1 MAGLQQVK
9 SGGSALGLAV
19 TLALGFGAGQPPE
32 AAAEVRAAA
41 DGMGTRVV
49 VNGNEFTITDGK
61 LSGANQFHSFDRF
74 DLNSSQSARFQT
86 PGHVKNILGRV
97 VSPSPSMID
106 GLIRVSG
113 ANANL
118 YIINPMGISF
128 GPNARLDVPGS
139 FHASTAQAI
148 RLGEGW
154 FRASGANNTDA
165 LSGAP
170 NGFAFLHNQP
180 GTIINS
186 GHLQVP
192 AGETIT
198 LMGGT
203 VINTGTITAQGG
215 TVNVVAVN
223 GAKLVEVGTS
233 QQLLSLALP
242 AADQQT
248 IADGLQPLTPAS
260 LPALLTGGSISHA
273 STIEVATDGT
283 VRLRASGAVVPSGP
297 GVVMAS
303 GSLDASGK
311 GSDQAVGGRV
321 AVLADVVSLS
331 DATVDVSGRRGGGT
345 ALIGG
350 DLKGLGPLPTAQ
362 RTTVDGG
369 SRIHADAIEA
379 GDGGKVVIWA
389 DGQTL
394 FQGQVTARGGQ
405 TSGDGGFVEISG
417 KANLRYDGNVNTT
430 APKGAMGTLLLDP
443 KTIRIVAGSGAVNDG
458 DTKQPITAADPPD
471 AMVISESKIEEAS
484 KINNLAFE
492 ASEGITI
499 DKLLTNNPSGT
510 LFNGALDL
518 TNGITFM
525 AGAGGFIMDS
535 ADTIKI
541 SEIQKQLKIESNGG
555 IISLG
560 NIVTVAGDVTIKGSQ
575 VLQPETATLVTDQG
589 NVMITSTGKIDIGSI
604 QTKFQVEGSKGG
616 AIKINADQQHGNIQL
631 ESSSED
637 IIVSSIDTSNQFD
650 NGDTNAARQGRG
662 RAGNLTVTARN
673 GVFRAK
679 GTIAKEITDE
689 NSKISILTSGRSAL
703 DIDVNKGQI
712 DENENFEDS
721 GIGKVSINAKSNV
734 EFFLTGASA
743 IPTDNAQGA
752 KIFVNE
758 TNRSQF
764 LNNPQASGSIGAVI
778 GFSTNAQLESV
789 LSSEGKSNTDGGGN
803 TLFTLNISKFP
814 PPPPP
819 PVDKNKN
826 QGNGNNQSGTTASV
840 GSGAGKTAEGKNSGS
855 QDRKIEPSQNIQD
868 LSNTKQLDQT
878 ASTTQCAEGSEKE
891 CQKEFNEALNPIL
904 DISAIKQK

>member
-1 MAGLQQVK
+1 MAGLKQVK
-9 SGGSALGLAV
+9 SGRSALGVAV

-61 LSGANQFHSFDRF
+61 LSGANQFHSFDHF

-113 ANANL
+113 ATANL

-154 FRASGANNTDA
+154 FRAAGANNTDA

-180 GTIINS
+180 GTIING

-203 VINTGTITAQGG
+203 VINSGTITAQGG
-215 TVNVVAVN
+215 TINVVAVN

-283 VRLRASGAVVPSGP
+283 VRLRASGAVVPDGP

-331 DATVDVSGRRGGGT
+331 DATVDVSGTRGGGT

-350 DLKGLGPLPTAQ
+350 DLKGQGPLPTAQ

-369 SRIHADAIEA
+369 STIHADAIEA

-394 FQGQVTARGGQ
+394 FQGQVSAKGGQ
-405 TSGDGGFVEISG
+405 TSGNGGLVEISG
-417 KANLRYDGNVNTT
+417 KSSLRYDGNVNTS
-430 APKGAMGTLLLDP
+430 APAGATGTLLLDP
-443 KTIRIVAGSGAVNDG
+443 KNIRIVPGNSGGTDDAVLDAK
-458 DTKQPITAADPPD
+458 KQILDADPPD
-471 AMVISESKIEEAS
+471 TMLISESKIEVES
-484 KINNLAFE
+484 KTNDLAFE
-492 ASEGITI
+492 ASEGITMQ
-499 DKLLTNNPSGT
+499 KLSDGVL
-510 LFNGALDL
+510 AL
-518 TNGITFM
+518 TNGITFT
-525 AGAGGFIMDS
+525 AGAGGFTMDS

-541 SEIQKQLKIESNGG
+541 SKLQKQLKIESNGG
-555 IISLG
+555 IVSLG
-560 NIVTVAGDVTIKGSQ
+560 KIETLAGDIIIKGTQ
-575 VLQPETATLVTDQG
+575 VLQPKTATFDTDLG
-589 NVMITSTGKIDIGSI
+589 NVMITSTGKIDIGNIWTRNHEFSENQFSEKNNSI
-604 QTKFQVEGSKGG
+604 N
-616 AIKINADQQHGNIQL
+616 INKDQMFGNIKL
-631 ESSSED
+631 ESSSGD
-637 IIVSSIDTSNQFD
+637 IAVSSIDTSNDFE
-650 NGDTNAARQGRG
+650 NPNANDRNGRG
-662 RAGNLTVTARN
+662 RAGNLTVIAPN
-673 GVFRAK
+673 GFFRAT
-679 GTIAKEITDE
+679 GEAIT
-689 NSKISILTSGRSAL
+689 NISISTNGRSTV
-703 DIDVNKGQI
+703 DNIDFDKI
-712 DENENFEDS
+712 DPRENFENS

-734 EFFLTGASA
+734 DFFLTGASA
-743 IPTDNAQGA
+743 IPTNNKQGA
-752 KIFVNE
+752 DIVVNE

-764 LNNPQASGSIGAVI
+764 LSNSQASGSFGAVI

-789 LSSEGKSNTDGGGN
+789 ISSEGKSNPDGAGN

-814 PPPPP
+814 VE
-819 PVDKNKN
+819 PVIKNKD
-826 QGNGNNQSGTTASV
+826 QGRGKNQSGTTPSV
-840 GSGAGKTAEGKNSGS
+840 GSGAGETAENKNSGS

-868 LSNTKQLDQT
+868 LSNTQQLDQT
-878 ASTTQCAEGSEKE
+878 ASTTQCAEGSQKE

>member
-1 MAGLQQVK
+1 M
-9 SGGSALGLAV
+9 AV
-19 TLALGFGAGQPPE
+19 TVALGFGAGQPPE

-41 DGMGTRVV
+41 DGLGTRVV

-86 PGHVKNILGRV
+86 PGQVKNILGRV
-97 VSPSPSMID
+97 VSSSPSMID

-118 YIINPMGISF
+118 YIINPTGISF

-148 RLGEGW
+148 RLGDGW

-180 GTIINS
+180 GTIINA
-186 GHLQVP
+186 GQLQVP

-203 VINTGTITAQGG
+203 VINTGTLTAQGG

-283 VRLRASGAVVPSGP
+283 VRLRDSGAVVPGGP

-311 GSDQAVGGRV
+311 GTNQAVGGRV

-331 DATVDVSGRRGGGT
+331 DATVDVSGTRGGGT

-369 SRIHADAIEA
+369 SSIHADAIEA

-389 DGQTL
+389 DGPTL

-430 APKGAMGTLLLDP
+430 APKGATGTLLLDP
-443 KTIRIVAGSGAVNDG
+443 KTIRIVPGSGGTNDG
-458 DTKQPITAADPPD
+458 ILGTGLLITAAD

-484 KINNLAFE
+484 KTNNLAFE

-499 DKLLTNNPSGT
+499 DKLPTNNPSDT
-510 LFNGALDL
+510 LFNGTLDL
-518 TNGITFM
+518 TYGISFTS
-525 AGAGGFIMDS
+525 GAGGFQMDGS
-535 ADTIKI
+535 NTIDIKN
-541 SEIQKQLKIESNGG
+541 EFERLTLKSSNGP
-555 IISLG
+555 I
-560 NIVTVAGDVTIKGSQ
+560 
-575 VLQPETATLVTDQG
+575 TL
-589 NVMITSTGKIDIGSI
+589 GKII
-604 QTKFQVEGSKGG
+604 
-616 AIKINADQQHGNIQL
+616 
-631 ESSSED
+631 
-637 IIVSSIDTSNQFD
+637 
-650 NGDTNAARQGRG
+650 TN
-662 RAGNLTVTARN
+662 
-673 GVFRAK
+673 
-679 GTIAKEITDE
+679 
-689 NSKISILTSGRSAL
+689 
-703 DIDVNKGQI
+703 
-712 DENENFEDS
+712 
-721 GIGKVSINAKSNV
+721 
-734 EFFLTGASA
+734 
-743 IPTDNAQGA
+743 
-752 KIFVNE
+752 
-758 TNRSQF
+758 
-764 LNNPQASGSIGAVI
+764 
-778 GFSTNAQLESV
+778 
-789 LSSEGKSNTDGGGN
+789 
-803 TLFTLNISKFP
+803 
-814 PPPPP
+814 
-819 PVDKNKN
+819 
-826 QGNGNNQSGTTASV
+826 
-840 GSGAGKTAEGKNSGS
+840 
-855 QDRKIEPSQNIQD
+855 
-868 LSNTKQLDQT
+868 
-878 ASTTQCAEGSEKE
+878 
-891 CQKEFNEALNPIL
+891 
-904 DISAIKQK
+904 

>member
-19 TLALGFGAGQPPE
+19 TVALGFGAGQPPE

-41 DGMGTRVV
+41 DGLGTRVV
-49 VNGNEFTITDGK
+49 VNGNEFTISDGK

-86 PGHVKNILGRV
+86 PGQVKNILGRV
-97 VSPSPSMID
+97 VSSSPSMID

-118 YIINPMGISF
+118 YIINPTGISF

-148 RLGEGW
+148 RLGDGW
-154 FRASGANNTDA
+154 FRASGDNNTDA

-180 GTIINS
+180 GTIINA
-186 GHLQVP
+186 GQLQVP

-203 VINTGTITAQGG
+203 VINTGTLTAQGG

-273 STIEVATDGT
+273 STIELASDGT
-283 VRLRASGAVVPSGP
+283 VRLRASGAVVPGGP

-311 GSDQAVGGRV
+311 GTNQAVGGRV

-331 DATVDVSGRRGGGT
+331 DATVDVSGTRGGGT

-369 SRIHADAIEA
+369 SSIHADAIEA
-379 GDGGKVVIWA
+379 GDGGKVVIWG
-389 DGQTL
+389 DGPTL

-430 APKGAMGTLLLDP
+430 AQKGATGTLLLDP
-443 KTIRIVAGSGAVNDG
+443 RTIRIVAGSGGTND
-458 DTKQPITAADPPD
+458 DALNEKKQILAADQPD
-471 AMVISESKIEEAS
+471 ADMVISESKIETES
-484 KINNLAFE
+484 INNDLAFE
-492 ASEGITI
+492 ASMGI
-499 DKLLTNNPSGT
+499 S
-510 LFNGALDL
+510 
-518 TNGITFM
+518 M
-525 AGAGGFIMDS
+525 
-535 ADTIKI
+535 
-541 SEIQKQLKIESNGG
+541 LK
-555 IISLG
+555 
-560 NIVTVAGDVTIKGSQ
+560 
-575 VLQPETATLVTDQG
+575 
-589 NVMITSTGKIDIGSI
+589 
-604 QTKFQVEGSKGG
+604 
-616 AIKINADQQHGNIQL
+616 
-631 ESSSED
+631 
-637 IIVSSIDTSNQFD
+637 
-650 NGDTNAARQGRG
+650 
-662 RAGNLTVTARN
+662 
-673 GVFRAK
+673 
-679 GTIAKEITDE
+679 
-689 NSKISILTSGRSAL
+689 
-703 DIDVNKGQI
+703 
-712 DENENFEDS
+712 
-721 GIGKVSINAKSNV
+721 
-734 EFFLTGASA
+734 
-743 IPTDNAQGA
+743 
-752 KIFVNE
+752 
-758 TNRSQF
+758 
-764 LNNPQASGSIGAVI
+764 
-778 GFSTNAQLESV
+778 
-789 LSSEGKSNTDGGGN
+789 
-803 TLFTLNISKFP
+803 
-814 PPPPP
+814 
-819 PVDKNKN
+819 
-826 QGNGNNQSGTTASV
+826 
-840 GSGAGKTAEGKNSGS
+840 
-855 QDRKIEPSQNIQD
+855 
-868 LSNTKQLDQT
+868 
-878 ASTTQCAEGSEKE
+878 
-891 CQKEFNEALNPIL
+891 
-904 DISAIKQK
+904 

>member
-1 MAGLQQVK
+1 MAGLKQVK
-9 SGGSALGLAV
+9 SGRSALGVAV

-61 LSGANQFHSFDRF
+61 LSGANQFHSFDHF

-113 ANANL
+113 ATANL

-154 FRASGANNTDA
+154 FRAAGANNTDA

-180 GTIINS
+180 GTIING

-203 VINTGTITAQGG
+203 VINSGTITAQGG
-215 TVNVVAVN
+215 TINVVAVN

-283 VRLRASGAVVPSGP
+283 VRLRASGAVVPDGP

-331 DATVDVSGRRGGGT
+331 DATVDVSGTRGGGT

-350 DLKGLGPLPTAQ
+350 DLKGQGPLPTAQ

-369 SRIHADAIEA
+369 STIHADAIEA

-394 FQGQVTARGGQ
+394 FQGLVSAKGGQ
-405 TSGDGGFVEISG
+405 TSGNGGLVEISG
-417 KANLRYDGNVNTT
+417 KSSLRYDGNVNTS
-430 APKGAMGTLLLDP
+430 APAGATGTLLLDP
-443 KTIRIVAGSGAVNDG
+443 KNIQIVAGSNATDDAVLDAKKQILATDLP
-458 DTKQPITAADPPD
+458 DT
-471 AMVISESKIEEAS
+471 MLISESKIEEES
-484 KINNLAFE
+484 KTNDLAFE
-492 ASEGITI
+492 ASEGITMQ
-499 DKLLTNNPSGT
+499 KLFDGEL
-510 LFNGALDL
+510 AL
-518 TNGITFM
+518 TNGITFT
-525 AGAGGFIMDS
+525 AGAGGFTMDQS
-535 ADTIKI
+535 DKIQITKLLKGLIINSPTGDIK
-541 SEIQKQLKIESNGG
+541 
-555 IISLG
+555 LG
-560 NIVTVAGDVTIKGSQ
+560 SIKTYSGDVTIEGSQ
-575 VLQPETATLVTDQG
+575 IDQQEAAIINTNQG
-589 NVMITSTGKIDIGSI
+589 NVIIKSYGSVRLGRIETKNLTNEGDISNNQDRLKGNVNITSETGNVIL
-604 QTKFQVEGSKGG
+604 T
-616 AIKINADQQHGNIQL
+616 
-631 ESSSED
+631 
-637 IIVSSIDTSNQFD
+637 SIDT
-650 NGDTNAARQGRG
+650 TNINSFPA
-662 RAGNLTVTARN
+662 RAGNVEVVVSN
-673 GVFRAK
+673 GVFRVT
-679 GTIAKEITDE
+679 GFTDDSSS
-689 NSKISILTSGRSAL
+689 NKVSINTTGNKL
-703 DIDVNKGQI
+703 DDKP
-712 DENENFEDS
+712 ETFEDS
-721 GIGKVSINAKSNV
+721 GIGEVKISAKSEV
-734 EFFLTGASA
+734 SYFVTGAYAVPKEPPVQGESVA
-743 IPTDNAQGA
+743 IELDLTNQNLFKDNEKISGA
-752 KIFVNE
+752 
-758 TNRSQF
+758 
-764 LNNPQASGSIGAVI
+764 LGAVI
-778 GFSTNAQLESV
+778 GESNNGILDAFV
-789 LSSEGKSNTDGGGN
+789 NQQGIGN
-803 TLFTLNISKFP
+803 SALFTLNISKFP

-819 PVDKNKN
+819 PPPTENT
-826 QGNGNNQSGTTASV
+826 NG
-840 GSGAGKTAEGKNSGS
+840 GSGSVASNTGVSSSTSTTSKQGPQISS
-855 QDRKIEPSQNIQD
+855 ILDRQNI
-868 LSNTKQLDQT
+868 SNTKQLDQT
-878 ASTTQCAEGSEKE
+878 ASTTQCAEGGEKE
-891 CQKEFNEALNPIL
+891 CKKELGETSSYSIL
-904 DISAIKQK
+904 DISAFKK